1 MDSVSQR
8 GAPAEPDLAARERQ
22 YRQLLV
28 EQFERLTFKGI
39 SRSGKAISLP
49 LEDIYVELKAVAD
62 VPDAADTYSAD
73 ERRLLVEAEARGLPD
88 GDLRRELDSLRVER
102 WREESRRGHGRMVRR
117 SMDEALADPAR
128 PGLVILGDP
137 GCGKTTLLHYLA
149 LRAAREGLPERAGAA
164 PLQGAELRA
173 ARGQPRLPIFVPLA
187 AYDDWL
193 RRDHEPLSLSDFL
206 PVYYDT
212 WCSRGG
218 LAPLFRQA
226 LDEGRAL
233 VLLDGLD
240 EVLDITTRRHI
251 ANQARA
257 LIQGEAARGNRFV
270 VTSRIVGYREAQL
283 PGDLPH
289 VTVLDFGEREIEAF
303 ARRWCEACEVWLA
316 DGQRTAVALKRAA
329 QEEREL
335 LAEVRANPSVLRLA
349 ANPLLLT
356 MLALLRRQ
364 GGRLPDERV
373 RLYERY
379 IEMLLDSNWE
389 SARSDG
395 ARTREPP
402 RFDRNLATTYLIELA
417 LWLQRHKPSGTAR
430 RQDLEGA
437 LVEIALRADGIDPL
451 TASVKD
457 RQQAHD
463 KAALFL
469 KDMRHFAGLLAE
481 RGQDAFGFLHLTFQ
495 EYFAGRALARM
506 DPEERW
512 AILKENLHRPRWRE
526 PILLCAGQLGI
537 VEGRNRAVSELGR
550 RILGAQSP
558 HEEILHRDVLLAGA
572 MAADGVGFDRA
583 LLDELASKLM
593 ELADGRVPAVR
604 VEALG
609 GLAKLARSFHGG
621 ASAWLVERV
630 RHKRRLGEIV
640 RALEGVLG
648 AEGLLGVRRALS
660 EWLEGSDQGACQ
672 HAIDALKT
680 VAPKDAAVRNLI
692 LAKLETTDEFVRS
705 RAVGALSHF
714 LPSDDARDKILETLT
729 DPSHWVRH
737 RAVRA
742 LEAYASNNGE
752 VLRRLM
758 QMLDD
763 ARPRVRTA
771 AVRALAPHASTD
783 RKVRTVLIEKLHVTD
798 DHMRTVIVQELG
810 TLAPIDTQI
819 RRYLIEKLD
828 DPQAEVRIA
837 AVRTLGILAPKDDEI
852 RGLLIKK
859 FDDAN
864 QGVQEATIS
873 TLGALSTR
881 NTSIRNAII
890 NLSAHPNSETH
901 HEAIRA
907 LRPLLT
913 QDEDV
918 FRLILNNLND
928 PRPKTRQAS
937 FEALKLSENINKTTR
952 HSIAQLLHHKPWPI
966 LTEMISAL
974 APLATR
980 DKETRHL
987 LLNILDDTDE
997 STRVAA
1003 VHALEESASIHLEIR
1018 PLLRRKLND
1027 PDPDVRQTATRVLA
1041 ALAPIDVEI
1050 RASLLSKLDDADRG
1064 VRQAACSAMEV
1075 LASRDDEARHL
1086 LLDKLNDPELIVCCE
1101 ALRALRSLASTSI
1114 DVRHHIYKK
1123 LQDSRLDV
1131 QQLAL
1136 EIMATLTPSD
1146 AGARQLILSL
1156 CNSQNKDVRK
1166 MVAQALQ
1173 PQASN
1178 DTEIRRFLLDNL
1190 DDPDSGFRL
1199 AAVRALKPLILDDD
1213 NLRARITN
1221 KIRDPNEMVRK
1232 AAVWALYPAVVD
1244 HEEVRPG
1251 LLGALEDPHYSVR
1264 SASVRAL
1271 EAAATSDNSIRQ
1283 AIVHKLDDVEEL
1295 VRCASIDVLRTSAS
1309 TDAALRHKLLDKT
1322 NDPDF
1327 SVRCAAVRALAPL
1340 IGENPKIRRQ
1350 LIPWLSVVS
1359 EFGNDDAE
1367 HTRRVL
1373 ADAYAPL
1380 IAQQPELAAGFTSML
1395 GSPAWP
1401 ARKGAA
1407 WTLIAAPGG
1416 PPQDALPILRRLLDD
1431 RRAEESWPERLDAAA
1446 ILINDSDIDV
1456 YHAAITA
1463 TVEALEYGA
1472 KPWYDAPRSAGNV
1485 RARAAEILST
1495 LQPLY
1500 RNDDIFARLSRV
1512 LQNDDNESVRD
1523 AAYEALVR
1531 LAVSP
1536 EAEHDIESLL
1546 KPPTRP
1552 AEQPSAPTPPSTT
1565 MQPLPPSLLLH
1576 LSDLHFGTRESA
1588 AAWYSQLAEDL
1599 QGELSCARLDAVI
1612 LSGDIAN
1619 QSTPE
1624 EYDAARL
1631 FLEKLCGEFQ
1641 LSPQQVIPVP
1651 GNHDLHWGLAKKAYK
1666 LFERDDYTGKL
1677 EDGHFIDIG
1686 SGAVRVRDEDLYPR
1700 RFEHFARFY
1709 EDLRGE
1715 PYPLSPEQQGLLY
1728 RFPAQRLLVLGLNS
1742 AWDLDHHFRARA
1754 AIHPQALS
1762 RALDQLRSE
1771 PATRDWLKIA
1781 VWHHPVNSAFED
1793 RIKDHGF
1800 LERLAGADFRLGLH
1814 GHIHK
1819 AQNGLYRYDVSAAGR
1834 RLELVC
1840 AGTFGAPT
1848 HEWIP
1853 GYPLQYQLLRFE
1865 GGTLTVETRRR
1876 EEINGTWKPDAR
1888 WTAGRGKDPAPRYQL
1903 SL

>member
-8 GAPAEPDLAARERQ
+8 GASAETDLAARERQ

-102 WREESRRGHGRMVRR
+102 WREESRRGQGRMVRR

-218 LAPLFRQA
+218 LAPLFQQA

-329 QEEREL
+329 QEEKEL

-451 TASVKD
+451 RASPKD

-550 RILGAQSP
+550 RILGAQSL
-558 HEEILHRDVLLAGA
+558 HEEILHRDVLLASA

-583 LLDELASKLM
+583 LLDELTFELNA
-593 ELADGRVPAVR
+593 LADASVPTVR
-604 VEALG
+604 LEALS
-609 GLAKLARSFHGG
+609 GLAKLARLSHDG
-621 ASAWLVERV
+621 AHARLEQRI
-630 RHKRRLGEIV
+630 RDKRRPEEIARSLDNV
-640 RALEGVLG
+640 LRAESLT
-648 AEGLLGVRRALS
+648 GLRRALS
-660 EWLEGSDQGACQ
+660 EWLDDPDITVCRSAL
-672 HAIDALKT
+672 DALKT
-680 VAPKDAAVRNLI
+680 TAASDTTIREILIKKLATRRDASWMIV
-692 LAKLETTDEFVRS
+692 D
-705 RAVGALSHF
+705 ALGTIA
-714 LPSDDARDKILETLT
+714 PSDREVRDLLLT
-729 DPSHWVRH
+729 QLHVPDEMTRQE
-737 RAVRA
+737 AVTA
-742 LEAYASNNGE
+742 LGGLAASDRE
-752 VLRRLM
+752 IRDLLLK
-758 QMLDD
+758 MLDD
-763 ARPRVRTA
+763 LDEMVLQAAIASLIPIVASDADVRDKLVEMLDSANEETCAAAIHALGPLAASDDKVRDLLLKRTTGPNKIIRQEALTA
-771 AVRALAPHASTD
+771 LGPLAPTSDELRQIILKNLNDSKNGAHHAAITASRTLALLD
-783 RKVRTVLIEKLHVTD
+783 QEVRDSILTHLNNPSPQTRAVAITTIKPIASNDASLRKLL
-798 DHMRTVIVQELG
+798 LG
-810 TLAPIDTQI
+810 TLSNTKHPVLHEMIHAVQALTSTNDDIHQSI
-819 RRYLIEKLD
+819 LNRLD
-828 DPQAEVRIA
+828 DADGSVRVAAIHALQSIA
-837 AVRTLGILAPKDDEI
+837 SNDADVRTL
-852 RGLLIKK
+852 
-859 FDDAN
+859 
-864 QGVQEATIS
+864 
-873 TLGALSTR
+873 
-881 NTSIRNAII
+881 
-890 NLSAHPNSETH
+890 
-901 HEAIRA
+901 
-907 LRPLLT
+907 
-913 QDEDV
+913 
-918 FRLILNNLND
+918 
-928 PRPKTRQAS
+928 
-937 FEALKLSENINKTTR
+937 
-952 HSIAQLLHHKPWPI
+952 
-966 LTEMISAL
+966 
-974 APLATR
+974 
-980 DKETRHL
+980 
-987 LLNILDDTDE
+987 
-997 STRVAA
+997 
-1003 VHALEESASIHLEIR
+1003 
-1018 PLLRRKLND
+1018 
-1027 PDPDVRQTATRVLA
+1027 
-1041 ALAPIDVEI
+1041 
-1050 RASLLSKLDDADRG
+1050 LLSKLDDPDEDVRVAAVHTLRALVPADTRVLPLLFG
-1064 VRQAACSAMEV
+1064 KLGDADGSVRVAAVSV
-1075 LASRDDEARHL
+1075 LGPLASYDAEARQL
-1086 LLDKLNDPELIVCCE
+1086 ILDKLNDSDGVAYAAVSALIPLLGDEEIVRHLLEKIHKLTRISCFKLIQNLGPLASRKPHIRRLVLDKLVDPDESIRPAAVHALGSLVSSDAEVRSLILGKLDDPIESIRRAAVLALRSSVSSDTEVHRLTLARFNDPGETVREASVRAVERLVPEEAETRELVLGKLDDASETVRGTAIR
-1101 ALRALRSLASTSI
+1101 ALRALVPKDSEIQQSI
-1114 DVRHHIYKK
+1114 
-1123 LQDSRLDV
+1123 
-1131 QQLAL
+1131 
-1136 EIMATLTPSD
+1136 
-1146 AGARQLILSL
+1146 
-1156 CNSQNKDVRK
+1156 
-1166 MVAQALQ
+1166 
-1173 PQASN
+1173 
-1178 DTEIRRFLLDNL
+1178 
-1190 DDPDSGFRL
+1190 
-1199 AAVRALKPLILDDD
+1199 
-1213 NLRARITN
+1213 LR
-1221 KIRDPNEMVRK
+1221 
-1232 AAVWALYPAVVD
+1232 
-1244 HEEVRPG
+1244 
-1251 LLGALEDPHYSVR
+1251 
-1264 SASVRAL
+1264 
-1271 EAAATSDNSIRQ
+1271 
-1283 AIVHKLDDVEEL
+1283 KLDDSSIE
-1295 VRCASIDVLRTSAS
+1295 VRRAAITTLEP
-1309 TDAALRHKLLDKT
+1309 ALRHELTIRSSIVDKIK
-1322 NDPDF
+1322 DESF
-1327 SVRCAAVRALAPL
+1327 HVRITAVHALAPL
-1340 IGENPKIRRQ
+1340 AIGVPEIRRR
-1350 LIPWLSVVS
+1350 LIEWLGVVD
-1359 EFGNDDAE
+1359 EFNNPETERTRARLAE
-1367 HTRRVL
+1367 AYSQAASQDKEVL
-1373 ADAYAPL
+1373 EH
-1380 IAQQPELAAGFTSML
+1380 IISML
-1395 GSPAWP
+1395 QSSRWP
-1401 ARKGAA
+1401 ERKSAA
-1407 WTLIAAPGG
+1407 WTLLAMPGG
-1416 PPQDALPILRRLLDD
+1416 PPPDALPTLHGLLDD
-1431 RRAEESWPERLDAAA
+1431 TRAEESWPARLEAAA
-1446 ILINDSDIDV
+1446 ALINDRDQGVSM
-1456 YHAAITA
+1456 AAIAA
-1463 TVEALEYGA
+1463 TVEALDYA
-1472 KPWYDAPRSAGNV
+1472 TSPWYNCFRSAG
-1485 RARAAEILST
+1485 RIRTQAAQVLGT
-1495 LQPLY
+1495 LEPIY
-1500 RNDDIFARLSRV
+1500 RNDGIFERLTRV
-1512 LQNDDNESVRD
+1512 LHEDTEESTRD
-1523 AAYEALVR
+1523 AAYNALLR

-1536 EAEHDIESLL
+1536 EAESDIEALTKTASSEFQQLI
-1546 KPPTRP
+1546 
-1552 AEQPSAPTPPSTT
+1552 EPTPPSTA

-1599 QGELSCARLDAVI
+1599 RGELACSRLDAVI

-1686 SGAVRVRDEDLYPR
+1686 SGAVRVRDEELYAK

-1762 RALDQLRSE
+1762 RALDRIRSDVE
-1771 PATRDWLKIA
+1771 TRDWLKIA

-1848 HEWIP
+1848 HEWVP

>member
-102 WREESRRGHGRMVRR
+102 WREESRRGQGRMARR

-164 PLQGAELRA
+164 PRQGAELRA

-316 DGQRTAVALKRAA
+316 DGQRTTVALKRAA
-329 QEEREL
+329 QEEKEL

-437 LVEIALRADGIDPL
+437 LVEIALRADGLDPL
-451 TASVKD
+451 RASAKD

-609 GLAKLARSFHGG
+609 GLAKLARASHEG
-621 ASAWLVERV
+621 ARSWLVERV
-630 RHKRRLGEIV
+630 RRKRRPKEMA

-648 AEGLLGVRRALS
+648 AECLVELRRALG
-660 EWLEGSDQGACQ
+660 EWLDGSDYSACRC
-672 HAIDALKT
+672 AVDALKS
-680 VAPKDAAVRNLI
+680 VAPNDKSTRDLFLEKLSTEDINVRWMLVSALGALASTDGEARDILVGELVGADGGARQSAIIALAELASSDRTVRELVLARLDDAHHEVREEAIGALGPLVTTDAEVRRCVIAKLDDTDKWVRKAAVRVLGGLGSSDQEVRRLLVARLDDPHHEVREETMSALGALVSIDSEARRLVLARLDDGNPWTREVAVHALGALVSSDEEVGRLI
-692 LAKLETTDEFVRS
+692 RGRFVDPHYKVRI
-705 RAVGALSHF
+705 AALGALSPVASMDAKARQLALRGLMPEEWPMRSEVMPEMIGALKDLAPLDGEVRRLIIDKLNDRSSSVREEAVHA
-714 LPSDDARDKILETLT
+714 LATSVQIEASVRDAVLGKLDDLDKIVSVAAVQALGKLISSDAEVRRRVLSKLDDEESAVCLTTIRALESLVPT
-729 DPSHWVRH
+729 DVEVRRLILGKLDHPDSLVRH
-737 RAVRA
+737 AAVRALGALTPRDPEIRRLLFRAAGDRRTLVREAAVDALERLVTTDLEVRALVLRKLDDPGELVRAAAVRA
-742 LEAYASNNGE
+742 LEALVTNDEEARQQIIIGLNSSSNVVRWANTRTLAILLSTDE
-752 VLRRLM
+752 QARRLIIAR
-758 QMLDD
+758 LDD
-763 ARPRVRTA
+763 PGELTRAA
-771 AVRALAPHASTD
+771 AVRALGALVPSDAEVQ
-783 RKVRTVLIEKLHVTD
+783 RLVLS
-798 DHMRTVIVQELG
+798 R
-810 TLAPIDTQI
+810 
-819 RRYLIEKLD
+819 LD
-828 DPQAEVRIA
+828 DAE
-837 AVRTLGILAPKDDEI
+837 
-852 RGLLIKK
+852 
-859 FDDAN
+859 
-864 QGVQEATIS
+864 
-873 TLGALSTR
+873 
-881 NTSIRNAII
+881 
-890 NLSAHPNSETH
+890 
-901 HEAIRA
+901 
-907 LRPLLT
+907 
-913 QDEDV
+913 
-918 FRLILNNLND
+918 
-928 PRPKTRQAS
+928 
-937 FEALKLSENINKTTR
+937 TTV
-952 HSIAQLLHHKPWPI
+952 
-966 LTEMISAL
+966 
-974 APLATR
+974 
-980 DKETRHL
+980 
-987 LLNILDDTDE
+987 
-997 STRVAA
+997 RVAA
-1003 VHALEESASIHLEIR
+1003 LQALSGALPHDSALHE
-1018 PLLRRKLND
+1018 
-1027 PDPDVRQTATRVLA
+1027 QVLK
-1041 ALAPIDVEI
+1041 
-1050 RASLLSKLDDADRG
+1050 RLDDASFN
-1064 VRQAACSAMEV
+1064 VRRTAA
-1075 LASRDDEARHL
+1075 D
-1086 LLDKLNDPELIVCCE
+1086 
-1101 ALRALRSLASTSI
+1101 
-1114 DVRHHIYKK
+1114 
-1123 LQDSRLDV
+1123 
-1131 QQLAL
+1131 
-1136 EIMATLTPSD
+1136 
-1146 AGARQLILSL
+1146 
-1156 CNSQNKDVRK
+1156 
-1166 MVAQALQ
+1166 
-1173 PQASN
+1173 
-1178 DTEIRRFLLDNL
+1178 
-1190 DDPDSGFRL
+1190 
-1199 AAVRALKPLILDDD
+1199 
-1213 NLRARITN
+1213 
-1221 KIRDPNEMVRK
+1221 
-1232 AAVWALYPAVVD
+1232 
-1244 HEEVRPG
+1244 
-1251 LLGALEDPHYSVR
+1251 
-1264 SASVRAL
+1264 
-1271 EAAATSDNSIRQ
+1271 
-1283 AIVHKLDDVEEL
+1283 
-1295 VRCASIDVLRTSAS
+1295 
-1309 TDAALRHKLLDKT
+1309 
-1322 NDPDF
+1322 
-1327 SVRCAAVRALAPL
+1327 ALAPL
-1340 IGENPKIRRQ
+1340 IARDPYTRRR
-1350 LIPWLSVVS
+1350 LIEWLGLVH
-1359 EFGNDDAE
+1359 EFGDAGLE
-1367 HTRRVL
+1367 QTRRRL
-1373 ADAYAPL
+1373 AEGYADI
-1380 IAQQPELAAGFTSML
+1380 IAEESSVFAQLVSML
-1395 GSPAWP
+1395 RSPAWP
-1401 ARKGAA
+1401 ERKGAA
-1407 WTLIAAPGG
+1407 WALIAMPGG
-1416 PPQDALPILRRLLDD
+1416 PPPEVLPALRGLLKDT
-1431 RRAEESWPERLDAAA
+1431 RAEESWPARLRSAAM
-1446 ILINDSDIDV
+1446 LINDRDPSV
-1456 YHAAITA
+1456 SQAAMAA
-1463 TVEALEYGA
+1463 TVGALEYGT
-1472 KPWYDAPRSAGNV
+1472 KPWHNLSRNAGDV
-1485 RARAAEILST
+1485 RAQAAKVLGT
-1495 LQPLY
+1495 LQPIY
-1500 RNDDIFARLSRV
+1500 WNDVVFERLTRV
-1512 LQNDDNESVRD
+1512 LRDDADDEARD
-1523 AAYEALVR
+1523 AAYHAILR

-1536 EAEHDIESLL
+1536 EAEHDIEALL
-1546 KPPTRP
+1546 KPPLDP
-1552 AEQPSAPTPPSTT
+1552 AKQPSKSTPPSTT

-1599 QGELSCARLDAVI
+1599 RGELSCSRLDAVV

-1686 SGAVRVRDEDLYPR
+1686 SGAVRVRDADLYPR

-1848 HEWIP
+1848 HEWVP

-1888 WTAGRGKDPAPRYQL
+1888 WTAGRGKDPVPRYQL
-1903 SL
+1903 AL

>member
-22 YRQLLV
+22 YRQLLI
-28 EQFERLTFKGI
+28 EQLERLTFKGI

-102 WREESRRGHGRMVRR
+102 WREESRRGQGRMVRR
-117 SMDEALADPAR
+117 SMDEAIADPAR

-149 LRAAREGLPERAGAA
+149 LRAAREGLPEHAGVA
-164 PLQGAELRA
+164 PRRGPELRA

-218 LAPLFRQA
+218 LGPVFRQA

-329 QEEREL
+329 QEEKQL

-437 LVEIALRADGIDPL
+437 LVEIALRADGVDPL
-451 TASVKD
+451 KASAKD

-512 AILKENLHRPRWRE
+512 AILKENLHRQRWRE

-583 LLDELASKLM
+583 LLDELASKLS
-593 ELADGRVPAVR
+593 ELADDRVRAVR
-604 VEALG
+604 VEALS
-609 GLAKLARSFHGG
+609 AITKLARLSHKE
-621 ASAWLVERV
+621 SRAWLEERV
-630 RHKRRLGEIV
+630 LHKYRAEEMAE
-640 RALEGVLG
+640 ALESVLG
-648 AEGLLGVRRALS
+648 AERLRGVRRALMS
-660 EWLEGSDQGACQ
+660 WIDGSDDEASFN
-672 HAIDALKT
+672 AIGPLRTAASGDEAIRRLLIERLGSVNEGVRWT
-680 VAPKDAAVRNLI
+680 V
-692 LAKLETTDEFVRS
+692 
-705 RAVGALSHF
+705 
-714 LPSDDARDKILETLT
+714 
-729 DPSHWVRH
+729 
-737 RAVRA
+737 VRA
-742 LEAYASNNGE
+742 LGALTRTDEDVRDALLDKLDDPDDLTRGEALEALGALVDQNGE
-752 VLRRLM
+752 IRSLFIRKLEDPDQLVRREAASALGRLASSDAEVRHLLIKGLDDRDIEVRVAAIKSLEALVSKDEEVRKLLLVKVGDSKQQVRQAAIAALGAAAPSDGRVRDALLRALGEPDGATRQAAVVALGKLVPDDADVRGIALGMLDDVYPEARIAALGALKPLSDNPTVRRSIMHKLGHMEWPVLPEMINALRPLATVDSEVRRLIIDKIEHPDENARKASVRALAGLVSADAKVRALVLRRL
-758 QMLDD
+758 DD
-763 ARPRVRTA
+763 RNVVVREA
-771 AVRALAPHASTD
+771 AVSA
-783 RKVRTVLIEKLHVTD
+783 
-798 DHMRTVIVQELG
+798 LG
-810 TLAPIDTQI
+810 TLAAIDAEVCRLVLDKLEDPAKTVCWTAMLVLGSLASSDMDS
-819 RRYLIEKLD
+819 RRLALSKLD
-828 DPQAEVRIA
+828 DLDRVTRTT
-837 AVRTLGILAPKDDEI
+837 AVRSLRKLAARDTDVRQSLLKKLDDVDQMVRATAIEALTPTASSDADVRRGILC
-852 RGLLIKK
+852 
-859 FDDAN
+859 
-864 QGVQEATIS
+864 
-873 TLGALSTR
+873 
-881 NTSIRNAII
+881 
-890 NLSAHPNSETH
+890 
-901 HEAIRA
+901 
-907 LRPLLT
+907 
-913 QDEDV
+913 
-918 FRLILNNLND
+918 
-928 PRPKTRQAS
+928 
-937 FEALKLSENINKTTR
+937 
-952 HSIAQLLHHKPWPI
+952 
-966 LTEMISAL
+966 
-974 APLATR
+974 
-980 DKETRHL
+980 
-987 LLNILDDTDE
+987 
-997 STRVAA
+997 
-1003 VHALEESASIHLEIR
+1003 
-1018 PLLRRKLND
+1018 KLND
-1027 PDPDVRQTATRVLA
+1027 PDDRVRGAAVRGLGTLVTSDVDARRLVLGKIEDPGSHVRQEVLRA
-1041 ALAPIDVEI
+1041 IMELIPGDALVRRLALD
-1050 RASLLSKLDDADRG
+1050 KLDDPDYRI
-1064 VRQAACSAMEV
+1064 
-1075 LASRDDEARHL
+1075 RHA
-1086 LLDKLNDPELIVCCE
+1086 
-1101 ALRALRSLASTSI
+1101 ALRALGTLAQSDVAVRRSLS
-1114 DVRHHIYKK
+1114 D
-1123 LQDSRLDV
+1123 RLDDV
-1131 QQLAL
+1131 SDSVRLIAIEMLGPSAPHDAAL
-1136 EIMATLTPSD
+1136 Y
-1146 AGARQLILSL
+1146 
-1156 CNSQNKDVRK
+1156 K
-1166 MVAQALQ
+1166 
-1173 PQASN
+1173 
-1178 DTEIRRFLLDNL
+1178 
-1190 DDPDSGFRL
+1190 
-1199 AAVRALKPLILDDD
+1199 
-1213 NLRARITN
+1213 RIT
-1221 KIRDPNEMVRK
+1221 DE
-1232 AAVWALYPAVVD
+1232 LD
-1244 HEEVRPG
+1244 GESFH
-1251 LLGALEDPHYSVR
+1251 VR
-1264 SASVRAL
+1264 SA
-1271 EAAATSDNSIRQ
+1271 
-1283 AIVHKLDDVEEL
+1283 
-1295 VRCASIDVLRTSAS
+1295 
-1309 TDAALRHKLLDKT
+1309 
-1322 NDPDF
+1322 
-1327 SVRCAAVRALAPL
+1327 AVQALAPL
-1340 IGENPKIRRQ
+1340 IADDSSLRQ
-1350 LIPWLSVVS
+1350 RLLPWLGAFYQLDNASVDW
-1359 EFGNDDAE
+1359 N
-1367 HTRRVL
+1367 RRRL
-1373 ADAYAPL
+1373 AGAYAPL
-1380 IAQQPELAAGFTSML
+1380 LATEAELLAQVVTML
-1395 GSPAWP
+1395 RSVAWP
-1401 ARKGAA
+1401 ERKGAA
-1407 WTLIAAPGG
+1407 WTLIAMPGG
-1416 PPQDALPILRRLLDD
+1416 PPPDVLPALRGLIDD
-1431 RRAEESWPERLDAAA
+1431 TRAEESWPARLEAAA
-1446 ILINDSDIDV
+1446 ILLNDCDSNASQ
-1456 YHAAITA
+1456 AAIAA
-1463 TVEALEYGA
+1463 TVQAFDYA
-1472 KPWYDAPRSAGNV
+1472 TQPWYDQVSTGRI
-1485 RARAAEILST
+1485 RARAAKVLGALDPI
-1495 LQPLY
+1495 Y
-1500 RNDDIFARLSRV
+1500 RNDAIVARLIR
-1512 LQNDDNESVRD
+1512 LIGEDCHDEVRD
-1523 AAYEALVR
+1523 AAYHAILR

-1536 EAEHDIESLL
+1536 EAEHDIDTLL
-1546 KPPTRP
+1546 KPPPAP
-1552 AEQPSAPTPPSTT
+1552 AEQPSKPTPPSIV
-1565 MQPLPPSLLLH
+1565 MQPLPPSLILH

-1599 QGELSCARLDAVI
+1599 QGELSCSRLDAVI

-1666 LFERDDYTGKL
+1666 LFDRDDYTGKL

-1686 SGAVRVRDEDLYPR
+1686 SGAVRVRDDDLYPR

-1715 PYPLSPEQQGLLY
+1715 PYPLSPEQQALLY
-1728 RFPAQRLLVLGLNS
+1728 RFPAQRLIVLGLNS
-1742 AWDLDHHFRARA
+1742 AWNLDHHFRSRA

-1762 RALDQLRSE
+1762 RALDQIRSD

-1781 VWHHPVNSAFED
+1781 AWHHPVNSAFED

-1834 RLELVC
+1834 RIELVC

-1848 HEWIP
+1848 HEWVP

-1888 WTAGRGKDPAPRYQL
+1888 WTAARGKDPLPRYQL
-1903 SL
+1903 AL